1 MAEELR
7 IMENKSREDTNLSP
21 VSKIEI
27 YSFFDPFS
35 KEGFKIC
42 LTFIYLLYSI
52 LNFDKIADNLKQ
64 SLLKGSKKE

>member
-27 YSFFDPFS
+27 
-35 KEGFKIC
+35 
-42 LTFIYLLYSI
+42 
-52 LNFDKIADNLKQ
+52 
-64 SLLKGSKKE
+64 

>member
-35 KEGFKIC
+35 NC
-42 LTFIYLLYSI
+42 LLYTS
-52 LNFDKIADNLKQ
+52 DAAD
-64 SLLKGSKKE
+64 E